1 LQQVPRVPALRHQP
15 LVRQLLHRLLH
26 PPQALRRQHRLLAVV
41 ATAGLNPAH

>member
-26 PPQALRRQHRLLAVV
+26 PPQVLRRRLLVAV